1 MNVQKLV
8 APLSLALAAIA
19 GSGAIST
26 HSTKVSERGLLVWPV
41 GSLGGTICGNC
52 QRPEPTAGTVEFFQG
67 GQVVSVVK
75 VGKAGRF
82 IVKLRPGTYELRG
95 SGTGISN
102 SCAAR
107 RAVVVGGKSA
117 PTIEVDCHFVGAA
130 PG

>member
-19 GSGAIST
+19 GPGAIST
-26 HSTKVSERGLLVWPV
+26 HSTKVSEQGLLVWPV
-41 GSLGGTICGNC
+41 SSLGGTICGNC
-52 QRPEPTAGTVEFFQG
+52 QSRPEPTAGTVEFFQG

-82 IVKLRPGTYELRG
+82 IVKLRPGTYEEVLG

-102 SCAAR
+102 ACARPTAR
-107 RAVVVGGKSA
+107 GRRRQ
-117 PTIEVDCHFVGAA
+117 IGADDRS
-130 PG
+130 